1 MSKLYDKLSNDIGI
15 DLRTANTPVYDSG
28 KGVVIN
34 EPSVVAV
41 NQKTGRVVAVGA
53 QAKAMLGRT
62 PGHIIAVRPL
72 VDGVISDFEVTEE
85 MLSYLIKK
93 AEGLSKKM
101 LGPKVVIG
109 VPYGVT
115 NVERRAVRDA
125 AKNAGAREVHIIEE
139 PMSAAIGIR
148 LPVREATGSMII
160 DIGGGT
166 TDIAVISLGGIVRA
180 KNLKVAG
187 DKLNNDISSYIR
199 NEFRILIGE
208 KTAEEV
214 KIAIASVLPCN
225 PSLETTIRGRDLITG
240 LPREV
245 IITDSDIREAIGP
258 SVDTL
263 FESVKEVLETTPPEI
278 LSDVMKNGI
287 YMTGGGALIRGVPEA
302 LSDYV
307 GIPVFVADDPL
318 TAVARGA
325 GIVLEELALFEDMLI
340 QNEDDLTSAREKKED
355 GRKQCHQDPAD
366 SGRAVRRL
374 SCVLY
379 ISRSRPAC
387 RSAWRGV
394 PVRVLCR
401 PGTAHR

>member
-1 MSKLYDKLSNDIGI
+1 MFKNIKDKFFKMTSNEIGI
-15 DLRTANTPVYDSG
+15 DLGTANTLVYVSG
-28 KGVVIN
+28 RGVIIN

-62 PGHIIAVRPL
+62 PGHIVAVRPI
-72 VDGVISDFEVTEE
+72 VDGVISDFEITEE

-93 AEGLSKKM
+93 SEDLSKKM

-139 PMSAAIGIR
+139 PMAAAIGVR

-187 DKLNNDISSYIR
+187 DKLNNDIMSYIR
-199 NEFRILIGE
+199 NEFKILIGE
-208 KTAEEV
+208 KTAEDL
-214 KIAIASVLPCN
+214 KIAIASVVENKPA
-225 PSLETTIRGRDLITG
+225 LEATIRGRDLVTG

-245 IITDSDIREAIGP
+245 IVTDSDIREAIGA
-258 SVDTL
+258 SIDTFL
-263 FESVKEVLETTPPEI
+263 ESVKEVLETTPPEI
-278 LSDVMKNGI
+278 LADVMRNGI
-287 YMTGGGALIRGVPEA
+287 YLSGGGALIRGLPEV
-302 LSDYV
+302 LSNFV

-325 GIVLEELALFEDMLI
+325 GIILEEMEIFEEMLI
-340 QNEDDLTSAREKKED
+340 QNEDELPT
-355 GRKQCHQDPAD
+355 RK
-366 SGRAVRRL
+366 
-374 SCVLY
+374 
-379 ISRSRPAC
+379 
-387 RSAWRGV
+387 
-394 PVRVLCR
+394 
-401 PGTAHR
+401 

>member
-1 MSKLYDKLSNDIGI
+1 MLKKLKKKFLKLTSNDIGI
-15 DLRTANTPVYDSG
+15 DLGTANTLVYVSG

-41 NQKTGRVVAVGA
+41 NQKTGRVVAVGT

-62 PGHIIAVRPL
+62 PGHIVAVRPL
-72 VDGVISDFEVTEE
+72 VDGVISDFEITEE

-125 AKNAGAREVHIIEE
+125 AKNAGAREVHIVEE
-139 PMSAAIGIR
+139 PMASAIGIR
-148 LPVREATGSMII
+148 LPVRDATGSMII

-187 DKLNNDISSYIR
+187 DKLNNDIVSYIR
-199 NEFRILIGE
+199 NEFKILIGE
-208 KTAEEV
+208 KTAEDV
-214 KIAIASVLPCN
+214 KIEIASVSPCN
-225 PSLETTIRGRDLITG
+225 PPLETSIRGRDLVTG

-245 IITDSDIREAIGP
+245 VITDSDIREAIGP
-258 SVDTL
+258 SIDTL
-263 FESVKEVLETTPPEI
+263 LDSVKEVLETTPPEI
-278 LSDVMKNGI
+278 LADVMRNGI
-287 YMTGGGALIRGVPEA
+287 YITGGGALIKGLPDI
-302 LSDYV
+302 LSEYV

-325 GIVLEELALFEDMLI
+325 GIILEELEKFEDMLI
-340 QNEDDLTSAREKKED
+340 QNENELPSTR
-355 GRKQCHQDPAD
+355 
-366 SGRAVRRL
+366 
-374 SCVLY
+374 
-379 ISRSRPAC
+379 
-387 RSAWRGV
+387 
-394 PVRVLCR
+394 
-401 PGTAHR
+401 